1 MTQHSFEWDEE
12 KNLANFKEHGVSFG
26 EAQFAFLD
34 PHRIIAH
41 DEKHSSRENDGFV
54 WAKSRVAFWPYDLP
68 TYTAPFEFL
77 ELEVG
82 ENGVSTMSR
91 KTILPDK
98 PIGKLTR
105 VKDFLPPPSQLVPRE
120 ETVKVTLALSK
131 ESVEFF
137 KEKAKKNKVPYQR
150 MIRSLVDQYVG
161 QHT

>member
-1 MTQHSFEWDEE
+1 
-12 KNLANFKEHGVSFG
+12 
-26 EAQFAFLD
+26 
-34 PHRIIAH
+34 
-41 DEKHSSRENDGFV
+41 
-54 WAKSRVAFWPYDLP
+54 
-68 TYTAPFEFL
+68 
-77 ELEVG
+77 
-82 ENGVSTMSR
+82 MSR
-91 KTILPDK
+91 KTTLPDK

-161 QHT
+161 HHT

>member
-1 MTQHSFEWDEE
+1 MKKRILPIWRSMTFLLEKPNLHSWIHIVLLRMT
-12 KNLANFKEHGVSFG
+12 KSIVLGKSV
-26 EAQFAFLD
+26 
-34 PHRIIAH
+34 
-41 DEKHSSRENDGFV
+41 GFV
-54 WAKSRVAFWPYDLP
+54 WAKSRVASWLYDLR
-68 TYTAPFEFL
+68 TDAAPFEFL
-77 ELEVG
+77 ELGVG

-91 KTILPDK
+91 KTTFTDK

>member
-1 MTQHSFEWDEE
+1 
-12 KNLANFKEHGVSFG
+12 
-26 EAQFAFLD
+26 
-34 PHRIIAH
+34 
-41 DEKHSSRENDGFV
+41 
-54 WAKSRVAFWPYDLP
+54 
-68 TYTAPFEFL
+68 
-77 ELEVG
+77 
-82 ENGVSTMSR
+82 MSR
-91 KTILPDK
+91 KTTLPDK

-150 MIRSLVDQYVG
+150 MIRSLVDQYVR

>member
-1 MTQHSFEWDEE
+1 
-12 KNLANFKEHGVSFG
+12 
-26 EAQFAFLD
+26 
-34 PHRIIAH
+34 
-41 DEKHSSRENDGFV
+41 
-54 WAKSRVAFWPYDLP
+54 
-68 TYTAPFEFL
+68 
-77 ELEVG
+77 
-82 ENGVSTMSR
+82 MSR
-91 KTILPDK
+91 KTTLSDK

>member
-1 MTQHSFEWDEE
+1 
-12 KNLANFKEHGVSFG
+12 
-26 EAQFAFLD
+26 
-34 PHRIIAH
+34 
-41 DEKHSSRENDGFV
+41 
-54 WAKSRVAFWPYDLP
+54 
-68 TYTAPFEFL
+68 
-77 ELEVG
+77 
-82 ENGVSTMSR
+82 MSR
-91 KTILPDK
+91 KPTLPDK

-161 QHT
+161 HHT

>member
-1 MTQHSFEWDEE
+1 M
-12 KNLANFKEHGVSFG
+12 
-26 EAQFAFLD
+26 
-34 PHRIIAH
+34 
-41 DEKHSSRENDGFV
+41 
-54 WAKSRVAFWPYDLP
+54 
-68 TYTAPFEFL
+68 
-77 ELEVG
+77 
-82 ENGVSTMSR
+82 
-91 KTILPDK
+91 PDK

-137 KEKAKKNKVPYQR
+137 KEKAKKNKVSYQR

>member
-1 MTQHSFEWDEE
+1 
-12 KNLANFKEHGVSFG
+12 
-26 EAQFAFLD
+26 
-34 PHRIIAH
+34 
-41 DEKHSSRENDGFV
+41 
-54 WAKSRVAFWPYDLP
+54 
-68 TYTAPFEFL
+68 
-77 ELEVG
+77 
-82 ENGVSTMSR
+82 MSR
-91 KTILPDK
+91 KTTLPDK